1 MNLTV
6 TARIGG
12 GALITVFLLAVLVF
26 NGLSGIGKINDG
38 LNRVTEE
45 SVPML
50 EQTGLVMTSLL
61 KATVD
66 ANNFHQETD
75 VASLKKHRAT
85 FGATQTKNSEASKTL
100 GQLSAEHSGINSAL
114 EKSQIAVIEY
124 FSIVPKLF
132 QSHQQDLEMRAQLI
146 DKRVEFEDVADE
158 LDSYLSDF
166 SDDLDNKK
174 DSKLLLSLASMV
186 TEATVS
192 ITDAL
197 VAANHSQVAM
207 AISET
212 GRLMS
217 DFRTNVGTLNQSA
230 TAKRSEY
237 YPDTLKNIELFKALT
252 IGDQSILQLLSKQL
266 EAKNEAK
273 SKLVQSSSV
282 ADKAI
287 SDLLLVSTEVKA
299 LNHVIKQQ
307 ANDKYSSSRM
317 VMISVALIAILVAVG
332 VNGWIYTSIKTPLSE
347 MLSVMNKV
355 ADGDLREKV
364 AVKSNDELGELSK
377 GLNRL
382 SEQLSGVVSE
392 ISSSSEQLSAAAEQT
407 STISLQSNENIR
419 RQKDQTDS
427 IASAMTQMTATVD
440 DVAANASNTLVEV
453 ENANRE
459 ASSGQQIVQQNI
471 KTINGLAQEIQNAAD
486 VIDKLDEYSSNIGS
500 VLDVIKGI
508 ADQTNLLALNAAIE
522 AARAG
527 EQGRGFAV
535 VADEV
540 RTLASKTQESTSEIQ
555 EMIERLQSGTQE
567 AVNVMKNSTN
577 EAQNSVQEAA
587 KAGESL
593 SKITAAVGIINEMSS
608 QISSAANEQSSASKE
623 MHENIIS
630 ISQVADQTA
639 QGANENLAASQGM
652 AKLSVNLQ
660 NLVSHFKF

>member
-1 MNLTV
+1 MHLTV

-12 GALITVFLLAVLVF
+12 GALLTIFLLAVLVV
-26 NGLSGIGKINDG
+26 NGLSGIGNINDG

-50 EQTGLVMTSLL
+50 EQTGLVTTSLL
-61 KATVD
+61 KATVS
-66 ANNFHQETD
+66 ANNFHQEVNAD
-75 VASLKKHRAT
+75 DLKGLRAI
-85 FGATQTKNSEASKTL
+85 FDATQDKNVKASETL
-100 GQLSAEHSGINSAL
+100 GQLSMEYTGINSAL
-114 EKSQIAVIEY
+114 KKSDATVKNY
-124 FSIVPKLF
+124 FELVPKLF
-132 QSHQQDLEMRAQLI
+132 QSHQQDLELRSQLI
-146 DKRVEFEDVADE
+146 DKKVEFEDVADE
-158 LDSYLSDF
+158 LDSYLFDF
-166 SDDLDNKK
+166 SDEINSAKI
-174 DSKLLLSLASMV
+174 SKLLRTLAAMV
-186 TEATVS
+186 TEATVT

-197 VAANHSQVAM
+197 AAASTSQAAM

-212 GRLMS
+212 ERLMS
-217 DFRTNVGTLNQSA
+217 DFNNNVVSLDQSA

-237 YPDTLKNIELFKALT
+237 YSDTLLSIQKFKTLT
-252 IGDQSILQLLSKQL
+252 VGRDSVLQLLADQL
-266 EAKNEAK
+266 KAENQAK
-273 SKLVQSSSV
+273 SKLIQSSKIADEAIEELVLV
-282 ADKAI
+282 A
-287 SDLLLVSTEVKA
+287 TEVKA
-299 LNHVIKQQ
+299 LNHDIKQQ

-317 VMISVALIAILVAVG
+317 VMISVALIAILMAIG
-332 VNGWIYTSIKTPLSE
+332 VNGWIYKSIKTPLSE
-347 MLSVMNKV
+347 MLKVMNKV

-364 AVKSNDELGELSK
+364 IVKSDDELGELSK

-407 STISLQSNENIR
+407 SSISLQSNENIG

-427 IASAMTQMTATVD
+427 IALAMTEMSTTVNE
-440 DVAANASNTLVEV
+440 VASNATKTLVEV

-471 KTINGLAQEIQNAAD
+471 QTINGLAEEIQNAAK
-486 VIDKLDEYSSNIGS
+486 VIDKLDEYSSSIGS

-540 RTLASKTQESTSEIQ
+540 RSLASKTQESTSEIQ
-555 EMIERLQSGTQE
+555 EMIEQLQSGTKE
-567 AVNVMKNSTN
+567 AVDVMKNSTH
-577 EAQNSVQEAA
+577 EAQNSVEEAA

-593 SKITAAVGIINEMSS
+593 SKITAAVNIINQMSR
-608 QISSAANEQSSASKE
+608 QISSVANEQSQASKE
-623 MHENIIS
+623 MSENILL

-639 QGANENLAASQGM
+639 QGATENLEASQGM

-660 NLVSHFKF
+660 SLVSHFKF